1 MGGHIKVHQG
11 LESPSLCKGPLP
23 SWDLQ
28 VAAENAQMQGI
39 VLTSAHF
46 EILELARSFFVQYGF
61 SPSSRPLS
69 KYISEK
75 KGLEK
80 GRSIYLLRLFPQ
92 QPAILIAKIA
102 GLPKPKNC
110 L

>member
-1 MGGHIKVHQG
+1 
-11 LESPSLCKGPLP
+11 
-23 SWDLQ
+23 
-28 VAAENAQMQGI
+28 MQGI
-39 VLTSAHF
+39 GLTSAHF
-46 EILELARSFFVQYGF
+46 EILELARSFFFEYGF

-75 KGLEK
+75 KGFEK
-80 GRSIYLLRLFPQ
+80 SRSLYLLSLFPQ
-92 QPAILIAKIA
+92 QPAKLIAKIA